1 MRTKFFWG
9 GGLYAGVSGYSINKR
24 REKARVESC
33 FSTLR
38 VSKGILLV
46 PRFGKRL
53 QIKQRKTFSWINFS
67 RDTAVP
73 KQAITIL
80 LKLH

>member
-1 MRTKFFWG
+1 MVGSCVLPLGYVRTKILG
-9 GGLYAGVSGYSINKR
+9 GELNAGVSGYSINKR

-38 VSKGILLV
+38 VSKSILLV

-53 QIKQRKTFSWINFS
+53 KIKQRRQRKTFS
-67 RDTAVP
+67 
-73 KQAITIL
+73 
-80 LKLH
+80 

>member
-1 MRTKFFWG
+1 MVGSCVLPLGYVRTKFFWG
-9 GGLYAGVSGYSINKR
+9 EGELYAGVSGYSINKR

-46 PRFGKRL
+46 PSFGKRL
-53 QIKQRKTFSWINFS
+53 QIKQRKTFS
-67 RDTAVP
+67 
-73 KQAITIL
+73 
-80 LKLH
+80 

>member
-1 MRTKFFWG
+1 MVGFCVLPLGYVRTKFFG
-9 GGLYAGVSGYSINKR
+9 GELDAEVSGYSINKR
-24 REKARVESC
+24 REKATVESC

-53 QIKQRKTFSWINFS
+53 KIKQRRQRKTFS
-67 RDTAVP
+67 
-73 KQAITIL
+73 
-80 LKLH
+80 

>member
-1 MRTKFFWG
+1 MVGSCVLPLGYVRTKFFG
-9 GGLYAGVSGYSINKR
+9 GELNAGVSDYSINKR

-38 VSKGILLV
+38 VSKSILLV

-53 QIKQRKTFSWINFS
+53 KIKQRRQRKTFS
-67 RDTAVP
+67 
-73 KQAITIL
+73 
-80 LKLH
+80 

>member
-1 MRTKFFWG
+1 MVGSCVLPSGYVRTKFFFLG
-9 GGLYAGVSGYSINKR
+9 GGELYAGVSGYSINKR

-46 PRFGKRL
+46 PSFGKRL
-53 QIKQRKTFSWINFS
+53 QIKQRKTFS
-67 RDTAVP
+67 
-73 KQAITIL
+73 
-80 LKLH
+80 

>member
-1 MRTKFFWG
+1 MRTKFFFWGG

-46 PRFGKRL
+46 LSFGKRL
-53 QIKQRKTFSWINFS
+53 QIKQRKTFHRLIFRETQLCRN
-67 RDTAVP
+67 
-73 KQAITIL
+73 KL
-80 LKLH
+80 LQYF

>member
-1 MRTKFFWG
+1 MRTKFFFFG
-9 GGLYAGVSGYSINKR
+9 GGGELYAGVSGYSINKR

-46 PRFGKRL
+46 PSFGKRL
-53 QIKQRKTFSWINFS
+53 QIKQRKTFS
-67 RDTAVP
+67 
-73 KQAITIL
+73 
-80 LKLH
+80 

>member
-1 MRTKFFWG
+1 M
-9 GGLYAGVSGYSINKR
+9 
-24 REKARVESC
+24 ESC